1 MKIEQ
6 IFEKFLTGDR
16 RRWYDSR
23 RKGAARMPD
32 RTYLAIDLKSFY
44 ASVECAARGLD
55 PLKTNLVV
63 ADEERTEKTICLAVS
78 PPLKAY
84 GIGGRARLFEVN
96 ERVRQ
101 VNAERRQRAPGRT
114 LTGSSCDA
122 DALAAQPELA
132 LDFIIAR
139 PRMALYM
146 QVSTQIYRI
155 YLKYIA
161 PEDIHVYSIDEVFID
176 VTPYRSLYGQDAQA
190 LARTMILDVLR
201 TTGITATAGIGT
213 NLYLAKIAMDIG
225 AKHAPPDENG
235 VRIAAL
241 DERSYRQTLWS
252 HRPLTDFWRVGR
264 GYARKLEAK
273 GLYTMGDIARCSLGG
288 PDEFYNEDLLY
299 RMFGVQAELLIDHAW
314 GWEPCTIAD
323 IKAYR
328 PQSHSL
334 SSGQVLQE
342 PYVFDKARLVLLE
355 MADALALDLVGKG
368 LVTDQLVLS
377 VGYDRESLTRPE
389 LRGAY
394 HGPVTTDPYGRP
406 VPKAAHGSQRLGAHT
421 ASTRQLLR
429 AAGELF
435 DRIVDR
441 RLLVRRMYLV
451 AEHVLPEQDAQPAE
465 EFCQLSLFSDDPETQ
480 PAQPPE
486 EAARER
492 SMQQTLLAIREKYGK
507 DAVLKAMS
515 LQDGATART
524 RFHQIGGH
532 RA

>member
-1 MKIEQ
+1 M
-6 IFEKFLTGDR
+6 
-16 RRWYDSR
+16 
-23 RKGAARMPD
+23 
-32 RTYLAIDLKSFY
+32 
-44 ASVECAARGLD
+44 
-55 PLKTNLVV
+55 
-63 ADEERTEKTICLAVS
+63 
-78 PPLKAY
+78 
-84 GIGGRARLFEVN
+84 
-96 ERVRQ
+96 
-101 VNAERRQRAPGRT
+101 
-114 LTGSSCDA
+114 
-122 DALAAQPELA
+122 
-132 LDFIIAR
+132 
-139 PRMALYM
+139 
-146 QVSTQIYRI
+146 
-155 YLKYIA
+155 
-161 PEDIHVYSIDEVFID
+161 
-176 VTPYRSLYGQDAQA
+176 
-190 LARTMILDVLR
+190 
-201 TTGITATAGIGT
+201 
-213 NLYLAKIAMDIG
+213 
-225 AKHAPPDENG
+225 
-235 VRIAAL
+235 
-241 DERSYRQTLWS
+241 SYRRNLWG
-252 HRPLTDFWRVGR
+252 HRPLTDFWRVGAGTVR
-264 GYARKLEAK
+264 RLEAL
-273 GLYTMGDIARCSLGG
+273 GMHTMGDIARCSLGKSG
-288 PDEFYNEDLLY
+288 NFYNEELLY
-299 RMFGVQAELLIDHAW
+299 KTFGVQAELLIDHAW

-323 IKAYR
+323 IRAYR
-328 PQSHSL
+328 PDSNSI

-406 VPKAAHGSQRLGAHT
+406 VPKAAHGSQRLGTHT

-451 AEHVLPEQDAQPAE
+451 AEHVLPEQDAQPVE

-480 PAQPPE
+480 PVQPPE

>member
-1 MKIEQ
+1 
-6 IFEKFLTGDR
+6 
-16 RRWYDSR
+16 
-23 RKGAARMPD
+23 
-32 RTYLAIDLKSFY
+32 
-44 ASVECAARGLD
+44 
-55 PLKTNLVV
+55 
-63 ADEERTEKTICLAVS
+63 
-78 PPLKAY
+78 
-84 GIGGRARLFEVN
+84 
-96 ERVRQ
+96 
-101 VNAERRQRAPGRT
+101 
-114 LTGSSCDA
+114 
-122 DALAAQPELA
+122 
-132 LDFIIAR
+132 
-139 PRMALYM
+139 
-146 QVSTQIYRI
+146 
-155 YLKYIA
+155 
-161 PEDIHVYSIDEVFID
+161 
-176 VTPYRSLYGQDAQA
+176 
-190 LARTMILDVLR
+190 
-201 TTGITATAGIGT
+201 
-213 NLYLAKIAMDIG
+213 
-225 AKHAPPDENG
+225 
-235 VRIAAL
+235 
-241 DERSYRQTLWS
+241 
-252 HRPLTDFWRVGR
+252 
-264 GYARKLEAK
+264 
-273 GLYTMGDIARCSLGG
+273 MGDIARCSLGG

-299 RMFGVQAELLIDHAW
+299 RMFGVQRGAADRPRVGLGAVHAR
-314 GWEPCTIAD
+314 GHQGLPPVRRTASAPGRCC
-323 IKAYR
+323 R
-328 PQSHSL
+328 S
-334 SSGQVLQE
+334 

-451 AEHVLPEQDAQPAE
+451 AEHILPEQGAQPAE

>member
-6 IFEKFLTGDR
+6 IFEKFSTGDR
-16 RRWYDSR
+16 CRWYDSR

-78 PPLKAY
+78 PSLKAY

-101 VNAERRQRAPGRT
+101 VNAERRT

-176 VTPYRSLYGQDAQA
+176 VTPYRSLYGRDAQA

-241 DERSYRQTLWS
+241 DERSYRQT
-252 HRPLTDFWRVGR
+252 
-264 GYARKLEAK
+264 
-273 GLYTMGDIARCSLGG
+273 
-288 PDEFYNEDLLY
+288 
-299 RMFGVQAELLIDHAW
+299 QLLIDHAW

-406 VPKAAHGSQRLGAHT
+406 VPKAAHGSLRLGAHT

-441 RLLVRRMYLV
+441 RLLVRRVYLV

-465 EFCQLSLFSDDPETQ
+465 EFCQLSLFSDAPETQ

>member
-1 MKIEQ
+1 M
-6 IFEKFLTGDR
+6 
-16 RRWYDSR
+16 
-23 RKGAARMPD
+23 
-32 RTYLAIDLKSFY
+32 
-44 ASVECAARGLD
+44 
-55 PLKTNLVV
+55 
-63 ADEERTEKTICLAVS
+63 
-78 PPLKAY
+78 
-84 GIGGRARLFEVN
+84 
-96 ERVRQ
+96 
-101 VNAERRQRAPGRT
+101 
-114 LTGSSCDA
+114 
-122 DALAAQPELA
+122 
-132 LDFIIAR
+132 
-139 PRMALYM
+139 
-146 QVSTQIYRI
+146 
-155 YLKYIA
+155 
-161 PEDIHVYSIDEVFID
+161 
-176 VTPYRSLYGQDAQA
+176 
-190 LARTMILDVLR
+190 
-201 TTGITATAGIGT
+201 
-213 NLYLAKIAMDIG
+213 
-225 AKHAPPDENG
+225 
-235 VRIAAL
+235 
-241 DERSYRQTLWS
+241 
-252 HRPLTDFWRVGR
+252 
-264 GYARKLEAK
+264 
-273 GLYTMGDIARCSLGG
+273 
-288 PDEFYNEDLLY
+288 
-299 RMFGVQAELLIDHAW
+299 
-314 GWEPCTIAD
+314 
-323 IKAYR
+323 
-328 PQSHSL
+328 
-334 SSGQVLQE
+334 LQE

-451 AEHVLPEQDAQPAE
+451 AEHILPEQGAQPAE

>member
-1 MKIEQ
+1 MK
-6 IFEKFLTGDR
+6 EK
-16 RRWYDSR
+16 
-23 RKGAARMPD
+23 
-32 RTYLAIDLKSFY
+32 TYIAIDLKSFY
-44 ASVECAARGLD
+44 ASVECMERGLD
-55 PLKTNLVV
+55 PMTTNLVV
-63 ADEERTEKTICLAVS
+63 ADRSRTEKTICLAVS
-78 PPLKAY
+78 PSLKSY
-84 GIGGRARLFEVN
+84 GIPGRARLFEVIQKVKEAN
-96 ERVRQ
+96 EKRKLRLPSHRFSGKSCNV
-101 VNAERRQRAPGRT
+101 AELTAHPEFAIDFLTAPP
-114 LTGSSCDA
+114 
-122 DALAAQPELA
+122 Q
-132 LDFIIAR
+132 
-139 PRMALYM
+139 MAHYM
-146 QVSTQIYRI
+146 KCSAKIYDI
-155 YLKYIA
+155 YLNYIA
-161 PEDIHVYSIDEVFID
+161 PEDIHVYSIDEVFMD
-176 VTPYRSLYGQDAQA
+176 VSKYLKTYGLSAEG
-190 LARTMILDVLR
+190 LAKKIILDVLN
-201 TTGITATAGIGT
+201 TTGIPAAAGIAT
-213 NLYLAKIAMDIG
+213 NLFLCKAALDIE
-225 AKHAPPDENG
+225 AKHIPPDENG
-235 VRIAAL
+235 VRIARL
-241 DERSYRQTLWS
+241 DEFSFRRSLWN

-288 PDEFYNEDLLY
+288 ADEFYNEDLLY

-314 GWEPCTIAD
+314 GLEPCTIAD

-406 VPKAAHGSQRLGAHT
+406 VPKAAHGSQRLGTHT

-451 AEHVLPEQDAQPAE
+451 AEHVLPEQDAQPVE

>member
-1 MKIEQ
+1 M
-6 IFEKFLTGDR
+6 
-16 RRWYDSR
+16 
-23 RKGAARMPD
+23 
-32 RTYLAIDLKSFY
+32 
-44 ASVECAARGLD
+44 
-55 PLKTNLVV
+55 
-63 ADEERTEKTICLAVS
+63 
-78 PPLKAY
+78 
-84 GIGGRARLFEVN
+84 
-96 ERVRQ
+96 
-101 VNAERRQRAPGRT
+101 
-114 LTGSSCDA
+114 
-122 DALAAQPELA
+122 
-132 LDFIIAR
+132 
-139 PRMALYM
+139 
-146 QVSTQIYRI
+146 
-155 YLKYIA
+155 
-161 PEDIHVYSIDEVFID
+161 
-176 VTPYRSLYGQDAQA
+176 
-190 LARTMILDVLR
+190 
-201 TTGITATAGIGT
+201 
-213 NLYLAKIAMDIG
+213 
-225 AKHAPPDENG
+225 
-235 VRIAAL
+235 RIAAL

-429 AAGELF
+429 AADELF

-441 RLLVRRMYLV
+441 RLLVRRMYLA